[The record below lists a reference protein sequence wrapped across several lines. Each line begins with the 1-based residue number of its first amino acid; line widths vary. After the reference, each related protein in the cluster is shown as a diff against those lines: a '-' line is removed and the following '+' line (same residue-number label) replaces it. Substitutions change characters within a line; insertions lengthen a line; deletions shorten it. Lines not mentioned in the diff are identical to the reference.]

1 MNKALKKILDRLF
14 GIVFTIGLAVLI
26 WLIGKTFMSF
36 FPEFNQKNVFFVVI
50 SCIVPWVINF
60 VFGYSSKLYMK
71 GLLHGILWFVIEIIV
86 FNLTYRIALE
96 AFILLKSAVVYAL
109 FYSAILFGFYK
120 ASSKLNIP
128 VRHVAEFF
136 GKLMTTIK

>member
-14 GIVFTIGLAVLI
+14 GIIFTIGLSVLI
-26 WLIGKTFMSF
+26 WLIGKTFLD
-36 FPEFNQKNVFFVVI
+36 FPEFNQKNVFFVVV
-50 SCIVPWVINF
+50 SCTIPWVINF

-71 GLLHGILWFVIEIIV
+71 GLLHGILWFVMEIIV

-96 AFILLKSAVVYAL
+96 AFILLKSAVVYAAL
-109 FYSAILFGFYK
+109 YSVILFGFYK
-120 ASSKLNIP
+120 VSSKLNIP
-128 VRHVAEFF
+128 VRHVGEFF